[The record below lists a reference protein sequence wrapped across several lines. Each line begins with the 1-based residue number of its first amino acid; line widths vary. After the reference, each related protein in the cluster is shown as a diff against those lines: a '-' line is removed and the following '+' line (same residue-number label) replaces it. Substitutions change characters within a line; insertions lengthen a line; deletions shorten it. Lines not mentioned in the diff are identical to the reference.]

1 MSRCPYCGRELPGF
15 ETLCQKCLEEG
26 YDRIVHPMPWWRR
39 MRFTPDCVYVFL
51 FVFFYGY
58 IVLGINRDHHPTM
71 VDLVLMALTLT
82 AGLILI
88 GFVSRDSRNSKV
100 TRSRRLFAF
109 VILFLYFSFRLWS
122 VSSYHPFPNP
132 ALWALV
138 TATVAAIAE
147 SFRTESGRTSG
158 SKK

>member
-1 MSRCPYCGRELPGF
+1 MSRCPYCGRELPGS
-15 ETLCQKCLEEG
+15 ETLCQTCLEAG
-26 YDRIVHPMPWWRR
+26 YDRIAHPMPWWQR
-39 MRFTPDCVYVFL
+39 MRFTQDCVYIFL

-58 IVLGINRDHHPTM
+58 IILGINRNHHPTM
-71 VDLVLMALTLT
+71 VGLVLLALTLT

-88 GFVSRDSRNSKV
+88 GVVSRDSRKPKV
-100 TRSRRLFAF
+100 SRGRSLVAF
-109 VILFLYFSFRLWS
+109 VFLFLCFFLRLWS
-122 VSSYHPFPNP
+122 ISSYHPFPNP
-132 ALWALV
+132 ALWVLV